1 METPEQVIDWLMYA
15 SYRANRGY
23 GMKAEDLFKLGF
35 PPRFEALYAMEVARA
50 A

>member
-1 METPEQVIDWLMYA
+1 MNDIIDWLMYA

-23 GMKAEDLFKLGF
+23 GMTQAQLVSIGF
-35 PPRFEALYAMEVARA
+35 DPRFEALYAAEMARA